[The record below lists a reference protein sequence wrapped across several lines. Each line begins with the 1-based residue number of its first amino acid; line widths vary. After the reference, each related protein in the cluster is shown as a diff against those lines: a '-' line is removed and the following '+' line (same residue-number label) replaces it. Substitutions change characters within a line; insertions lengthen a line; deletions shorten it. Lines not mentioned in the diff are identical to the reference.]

1 MDTRR
6 LGYFVRVVDV
16 GNITRAADS
25 LHITQ
30 SALSQHISALEH
42 DVKTRL
48 LERTGRGVVATA
60 SGRSLYRYAQGIL
73 RLEKAARIDLRAG
86 GDTPAGLVTVGLA
99 SYSMAPGLAVP
110 LLRAVRERYPNIQLQ
125 LIQNLTVVM
134 SQAVLLGQVDMALIY
149 DPGYVKGVVFEH
161 VLEEDFCLISS
172 ARLPP
177 VTSRG
182 DTITLKEASRLG
194 FILPSEVHT
203 VRRITDAAFHAA
215 GLHCSVVAEIEPGM
229 VLRDAVVSG
238 LGVTVL
244 PLTATRAHFAPDE
257 VRAYRFADCRLHTAM
272 SLCTPEVQPLS
283 EAAALVADLLRTL
296 IRDQPG
302 TAGRREP
309 PPTSSYT
316 IKDTVPRMPNSDL
329 P

>member
-6 LGYFVRVVDV
+6 LGYFVRVVDI

-30 SALSQHISALEH
+30 SALSQHISALEN
-42 DVKTRL
+42 DFKTRL
-48 LERTGRGVVATA
+48 LERTGRGVEVTE

-86 GDTPAGLVTVGLA
+86 NDTPAGLVSVGLA
-99 SYSMAPGLAVP
+99 SYSMAPNLAVP

-149 DPGYVKGVVFEH
+149 DPGYVKGVVFQH
-161 VLEEDFCLISS
+161 VLEEDFHLVAG
-172 ARLPP
+172 ARTPP
-177 VTSRG
+177 VTSSA

-194 FILPSEVHT
+194 FIMPSELHT
-203 VRRITDAAFHAA
+203 VRRITEAAFRSA
-215 GLHCSVVAEIEPGM
+215 GLHCSVVAEVEPDT
-229 VLRDAVVSG
+229 VLRDAVVNG

-244 PLTATRAHFAPDE
+244 PLTAARANFAPDE
-257 VRAYRFADCRLHTAM
+257 VRVYRFADAQLRTTM
-272 SLCTPEVQPLS
+272 SLCTPGVQPLS
-283 EAAALVADLLRTL
+283 HAAALVADLLRTL
-296 IRDQPG
+296 ILDPLAAHRKP
-302 TAGRREP
+302 
-309 PPTSSYT
+309 
-316 IKDTVPRMPNSDL
+316 V
-329 P
+329 

>member
-6 LGYFVRVVDV
+6 LAYFVRVVDI

-30 SALSQHISALEH
+30 SALSQHISALEN

-48 LERTGRGVVATA
+48 LERTGRGVEVTP

-73 RLEKAARIDLRAG
+73 RLEKAARIDLHAG
-86 GDTPAGLVTVGLA
+86 SDTPAGLVTVGLA

-110 LLRAVRERYPNIQLQ
+110 LLRMVRERYPNIHLQ

-149 DPGYVKGVVFEH
+149 DPGYVKGLGVQQ
-161 VLEEDFCLISS
+161 VLEEDFHLITS
-172 ARLPP
+172 AKIPP
-177 VTSRG
+177 IASRG
-182 DTITLKEASRLG
+182 DTVTLKQASRLG
-194 FILPSEVHT
+194 FILPNELHT

-215 GLHCSVVAEIEPGM
+215 GLHCSVVAEVETGM

-238 LGVTVL
+238 LGATVL
-244 PLTATRAHFAPDE
+244 PLSAAKTHFAPDE
-257 VRAYRFADCRLHTAM
+257 IRAYRFADGRLRTAM

-283 EAAALVADLLRTL
+283 DAAALVADLLCQSLQESRDCQAPVTTRMKATGPASSLRT
-296 IRDQPG
+296 
-302 TAGRREP
+302 
-309 PPTSSYT
+309 
-316 IKDTVPRMPNSDL
+316 
-329 P
+329 

>member
-30 SALSQHISALEH
+30 SALSQHISALEN
-42 DVKTRL
+42 DFKARL
-48 LERTGRGVVATA
+48 LERTGRGVEVTA

-86 GDTPAGLVTVGLA
+86 SDTPAGLVTVGLA
-99 SYSMAPGLAVP
+99 SYSMAPGLGAP

-161 VLEEDFCLISS
+161 VLEEEFHLITSV
-172 ARLPP
+172 RTPP

-182 DTITLKEASRLG
+182 GTVTLKEASRLD
-194 FILPSEVHT
+194 FIMPSELHT
-203 VRRITDAAFHAA
+203 VRHITDAAFHAA
-215 GLHCSVVAEIEPGM
+215 GLHCSVVAEVEPNT
-229 VLRDAVVSG
+229 VLRDAVVNG

-244 PLTATRAHFAPDE
+244 PLTAAKANFAPDE
-257 VRAYRFADCRLHTAM
+257 VRIYRFADARLRTAM

-283 EAAALVADLLRTL
+283 HAAALVADLLRTL
-296 IRDQPG
+296 IL
-302 TAGRREP
+302 
-309 PPTSSYT
+309 
-316 IKDTVPRMPNSDL
+316 DL
-329 P
+329 PTTGRKSA

>member
-6 LGYFVRVVDV
+6 LAYFVRVVDI

-30 SALSQHISALEH
+30 SALSQHISALEN

-48 LERTGRGVVATA
+48 LERTGRGVEVTP

-73 RLEKAARIDLRAG
+73 RLEKAARIDLHAG
-86 GDTPAGLVTVGLA
+86 SDTPAGLVTVGLA

-110 LLRAVRERYPNIQLQ
+110 LLRMVRERYPNIHLQ

-149 DPGYVKGVVFEH
+149 DPGYVKGLVVQQ
-161 VLEEDFCLISS
+161 VLEEDFHLITS
-172 ARLPP
+172 ARIPP
-177 VTSRG
+177 VASRG
-182 DTITLKEASRLG
+182 DTVTLKEASRLG
-194 FILPSEVHT
+194 FILPNELHT
-203 VRRITDAAFHAA
+203 VRRITDAAFHSA
-215 GLHCSVVAEIEPGM
+215 GLHCSVVAEVETGM

-238 LGVTVL
+238 LGATVL
-244 PLTATRAHFAPDE
+244 PLTAARTHFAPDE
-257 VRAYRFADCRLHTAM
+257 IRAYRFADGRPRTAM

-283 EAAALVADLLRTL
+283 DAAALVADLLRTL
-296 IRDQPG
+296 ILDHPEREATGRPP
-302 TAGRREP
+302 AGR
-309 PPTSSYT
+309 TLSGGQG
-316 IKDTVPRMPNSDL
+316 
-329 P
+329 